1 MTHQSTR
8 KELRMRIL
16 ILGGD
21 GYLGW
26 PTAMYLS
33 GKGHEVAVLDNF
45 AKRRW
50 ELELNVE
57 PLMPIHTLQDRVE
70 VWREVTGRHIELFVG
85 DLRNYGLTQG
95 VLESYRPDAIVH

>member
-1 MTHQSTR
+1 MSRSPFSTYGGM
-8 KELRMRIL
+8 MRIL

-26 PTAMYLS
+26 PTAMHLS
-33 GKGHEVAVLDNF
+33 CSGHSAAVLDNF

-57 PLMPIHTLQDRVE
+57 PLLPSQTLHDRVTAWE
-70 VWREVTGRHIELFVG
+70 DVTGKKIQWFVG
-85 DLRNYGLTQG
+85 DLRNYGIVEKT
-95 VLESYRPDAIVH
+95 LESFQP